1 MEQLT
6 SLDKE
11 KLKKDYFNLLALF
24 LSEPLVESRFARCFI
39 KWGVQLG
46 INVDDMVNFGKDIT
60 QLSYAAPQNHQDKM
74 LSVYHLVYMIYLD
87 KVIEDVELEVAMK
100 YAEKIGL
107 DKIVVA
113 KLFQSIATAPA
124 DGISPELLE
133 KEVLTFINS
142 N

>member
-6 SLDKE
+6 SQDKE

-24 LSEPLVESRFARCFI
+24 FNEPLVESRFARCFI
-39 KWGVQLG
+39 KWGVQLE
-46 INVDDMVNFGKDIT
+46 INADDVVKFGKDIT
-60 QLSYAAPQNHQDKM
+60 QLSYSAPQNHQDKI

-133 KEVLTFINS
+133 KEVLSFINF